1 MMIIK
6 KTNKSKIANISLSL
20 NQDVLNELDRFAEIA
35 GVSRSS
41 LAKELLIDG
50 LRRIVIEE

>member
-1 MMIIK
+1 MIIK
-6 KTNKSKIANISLSL
+6 KTNKAKLANISLSL
-20 NQDVLNELDRFAEIA
+20 NQDVLDELDRFAEIA

-50 LRRIVIEE
+50 LRKIVVED

>member
-1 MMIIK
+1 MIIK